1 MLKRVKEKIQLAV
14 LYMLP
19 NVLDKQYALAVSQHD
34 NKAARFIAEIGGVIK
49 SGQSIQNT
57 TNVVQPVSYQGDDD
71 EEFQQRFDR
80 AMKERGIN
88 PEER

>member
-19 NVLDKQYALAVSQHD
+19 NVLDKQYALAVSKHD
-34 NKAARFIAEIGGVIK
+34 NKAARFIAEIGGMIK

-57 TNVVQPVSYQGDDD
+57 TNVVTPMSYESESD
-71 EEFQQRFDR
+71 EEFNARFDR
-80 AMKERGIN
+80 AMKERGVD
-88 PEER
+88 PEGR